1 MSLIKV
7 ITAPGRK
14 PKVYVKAKRAGNFLK
29 ARQLRKT
36 A

>member
-1 MSLIKV
+1 MAKIKV
-7 ITAPGRK
+7 YVAPGRK
-14 PKVYVKAKRAGNFLK
+14 PKVYIKGKPKGHFLK